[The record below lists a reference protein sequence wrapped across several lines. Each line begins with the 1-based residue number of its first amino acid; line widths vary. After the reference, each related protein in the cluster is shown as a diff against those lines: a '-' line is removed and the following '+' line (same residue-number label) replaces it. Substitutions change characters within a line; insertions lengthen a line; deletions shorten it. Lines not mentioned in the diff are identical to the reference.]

1 MEGRLQ
7 GLTFAVKEKKYT
19 EDHEW
24 IEASADG
31 KTCTFVRVSS
41 NLPCDNSRIEMPELL
56 RLTLH
61 QTHSVSQSTLQRLSV
76 TSFTSSFRR
85 SISKLE
91 RVTQLAPLSPS
102 SPPQTFLRPSAEP
115 SLKSTRS
122 SRTNQATSTRTLR
135 VVLGLPRSL
144 CQRSLLAS

>member
-1 MEGRLQ
+1 MNGRVQRLIS
-7 GLTFAVKEKKYT
+7 AVKEKKYT

-41 NLPCDNSRIEMPELL
+41 NLPCDNSMIEPPKLF
-56 RLTLH
+56 RLTFY

-85 SISKLE
+85 LISKLE
-91 RVTQLAPLSPS
+91 RATQLVPLSPS
-102 SPPQTFLRPSAEP
+102 SPPQTSSRPSAEP
-115 SLKSTRS
+115 SLKSIRS
-122 SRTNQATSTRTLR
+122 SRTSLETSTRTLR